1 MKSAYQPNIL
11 MSILT
16 FSFRYGKLG
25 PFTHLEHGKDGDP
38 TFPDLLTDE
47 ATVVDLTAN
56 IGAEVSGVQL
66 HRLSEKGK
74 DQLALFVAQKKV
86 VGRDQMCIHPEQH

>member
-1 MKSAYQPNIL
+1 
-11 MSILT
+11 MSPLT
-16 FSFRYGKLG
+16 YPFRYGKLE
-25 PFTHLEHGKDGDP
+25 PFTHLEHGKDADP
-38 TFPDLLTDE
+38 TFPDLLTDG

-66 HRLSEKGK
+66 HRLSDKGK

-86 VGRDQMCIHPEQH
+86 VGRGQMCIPLEQL